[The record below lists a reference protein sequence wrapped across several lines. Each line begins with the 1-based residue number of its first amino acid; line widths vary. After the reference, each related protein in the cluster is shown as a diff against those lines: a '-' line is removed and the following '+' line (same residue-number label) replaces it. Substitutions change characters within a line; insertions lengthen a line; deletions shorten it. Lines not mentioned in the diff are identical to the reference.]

1 MVGHEFKYGTSHSSL
16 NRSVFYGD
24 DVAECAAH
32 FVQQF
37 FVQRFEESQIIVG
50 DASSR
55 FGLGTG
61 DGTPCFISDR
71 SYADD
76 SYIFSVLQFPSFAYR
91 NFFKRAFPVH
101 QYATATRIAEYERTF
116 IRQLCRVHQSSQLML
131 IHRGGDGQIRYR
143 TQISHVERT
152 VMCRTVFAYQS
163 GTVETEN
170 YGKILNSHIM
180 DNIVISPLHER

>member
-76 SYIFSVLQFPSFAYR
+76 SYIFPSF
-91 NFFKRAFPVH
+91 NFRPLPTGISSSGHF
-101 QYATATRIAEYERTF
+101 
-116 IRQLCRVHQSSQLML
+116 QSTNTPRP
-131 IHRGGDGQIRYR
+131 RG
-143 TQISHVERT
+143 
-152 VMCRTVFAYQS
+152 
-163 GTVETEN
+163 
-170 YGKILNSHIM
+170 
-180 DNIVISPLHER
+180 